1 MGPSPSVLVLLRST
15 PAARFFSFLFFNSRL
30 CKAQFYTL
38 LMPFFS
44 PASNSSLFFS
54 LPFHTICLNIWGE
67 NHFFGKSVTSSSK
80 QLLQSDLRPI
90 FNTFLLNARSGTVNL
105 LISHNRN
112 GSTRNDTAR
121 HSICARFRWYTRKL
135 SYWMGWNVYLLFMC
149 SYRHIQPKSAY
160 HRPTLIK
167 PTLSLP
173 IRFSPA
179 PFFSDFQEAPVICA
193 QYRIKWCAIW
203 LRVWNANSTLAEKQ
217 SKNTTSNVFNSNFS
231 NLKWPHNRWGSIEIV
246 G

>member
-1 MGPSPSVLVLLRST
+1 
-15 PAARFFSFLFFNSRL
+15 
-30 CKAQFYTL
+30 
-38 LMPFFS
+38 MPFFS
-44 PASNSSLFFS
+44 PASNSSLFFF

-173 IRFSPA
+173 KRFSPA
-179 PFFSDFQEAPVICA
+179 PFFSKKRQSFVH
-193 QYRIKWCAIW
+193 RI
-203 LRVWNANSTLAEKQ
+203 E
-217 SKNTTSNVFNSNFS
+217 
-231 NLKWPHNRWGSIEIV
+231 
-246 G
+246 

>member
-1 MGPSPSVLVLLRST
+1 
-15 PAARFFSFLFFNSRL
+15 
-30 CKAQFYTL
+30 
-38 LMPFFS
+38 MPFFS
-44 PASNSSLFFS
+44 PASNSSLFFP

-179 PFFSDFQEAPVICA
+179 PFFFQISKKRQSFVH
-193 QYRIKWCAIW
+193 RI
-203 LRVWNANSTLAEKQ
+203 E
-217 SKNTTSNVFNSNFS
+217 
-231 NLKWPHNRWGSIEIV
+231 
-246 G
+246 